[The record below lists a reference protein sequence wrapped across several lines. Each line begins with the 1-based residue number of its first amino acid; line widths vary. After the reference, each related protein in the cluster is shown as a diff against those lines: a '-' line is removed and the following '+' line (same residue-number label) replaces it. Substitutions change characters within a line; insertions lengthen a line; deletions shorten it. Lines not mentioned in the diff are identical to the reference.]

1 MAVDL
6 AKVSH
11 STTIAAVVEGL
22 RSELVYK
29 KNMLCYKCERKNK
42 TVPAE
47 QFCQNCNAPFCGPCC
62 SKAHANRYMA
72 THTMSLISEGKKI
85 ALLEQCSVHGK
96 PKDVYCK
103 EDKQLCCLYCT
114 ALSGSIHK
122 THTVIAVC
130 DAATECR
137 AQLAAA
143 QSEVAQ
149 AEETL
154 SKVSPCVEKAVKD
167 VARAMEAAQ
176 ETMEAFCTQATTTL
190 EATRQRVT
198 VAIAKF
204 ASEKQAALAK
214 QSAAQEAV
222 RGRALDSRVL
232 AQHVLTEFAD
242 SQVVSVYSSVVGT
255 LHGAC
260 EAVKRC
266 DDVPVVSTEIAVNLD
281 AATLRAFIQSLESVS
296 VTSLPAPPRT
306 STLEFPD
313 GELIVTGGRVL
324 FPADGHTKR
333 YLRVVVQSAATLS
346 CEAWNGTS
354 GGMIS
359 ITAKEIVIAQ
369 GGSVDVSGLGFR
381 GGEVVTTDQGE
392 AHQGES
398 RQGRGQN
405 ALENNYCGGGGGDS
419 RCAFG
424 SIGGGGGGNGTCGNP
439 ASPNTHRNVTRAG
452 GHGGQAN
459 PQVGSNNL
467 ADHMGGGGGAGGI
480 YVRGAP
486 GTGGCGGGCVSL
498 AAETV
503 ELLGTVVANGSSGGC
518 GSEYSSGG
526 GGGAGGCVRLR
537 AASAKLHGTIAAS
550 GGVGGLSN
558 TYGPNNEQGVTSA
571 GGAGGDGV
579 VLVSCDAVVR
589 SGDTCSPAP
598 TVVPF
603 SQGAS
608 WC

>member
-1 MAVDL
+1 MTCCVCLELFTDPVTLPCPASHTVCFGCLDKLVRRANSQVEYESLKGEEKKASETALNSIRCPLCDTPMAVDL

-214 QSAAQEAV
+214 QSAAQEAPSRLCV
-222 RGRALDSRVL
+222 QQRGRNTARRV
-232 AQHVLTEFAD
+232 
-242 SQVVSVYSSVVGT
+242 
-255 LHGAC
+255 
-260 EAVKRC
+260 
-266 DDVPVVSTEIAVNLD
+266 
-281 AATLRAFIQSLESVS
+281 
-296 VTSLPAPPRT
+296 
-306 STLEFPD
+306 
-313 GELIVTGGRVL
+313 
-324 FPADGHTKR
+324 
-333 YLRVVVQSAATLS
+333 
-346 CEAWNGTS
+346 
-354 GGMIS
+354 
-359 ITAKEIVIAQ
+359 
-369 GGSVDVSGLGFR
+369 R
-381 GGEVVTTDQGE
+381 GGEEVRRRARGE
-392 AHQGES
+392 HRNRCEF
-398 RQGRGQN
+398 GR
-405 ALENNYCGGGGGDS
+405 S
-419 RCAFG
+419 
-424 SIGGGGGGNGTCGNP
+424 NP
-439 ASPNTHRNVTRAG
+439 AGLHSISGERQCDIVACSSAHINTRI
-452 GHGGQAN
+452 
-459 PQVGSNNL
+459 P
-467 ADHMGGGGGAGGI
+467 
-480 YVRGAP
+480 
-486 GTGGCGGGCVSL
+486 
-498 AAETV
+498 
-503 ELLGTVVANGSSGGC
+503 
-518 GSEYSSGG
+518 
-526 GGGAGGCVRLR
+526 
-537 AASAKLHGTIAAS
+537 
-550 GGVGGLSN
+550 
-558 TYGPNNEQGVTSA
+558 
-571 GGAGGDGV
+571 
-579 VLVSCDAVVR
+579 
-589 SGDTCSPAP
+589 
-598 TVVPF
+598 
-603 SQGAS
+603 
-608 WC
+608 